1 MSNPIPVRPQH
12 VALAT
17 SLLLALAMP
26 GCCFGGT
33 APTATDPFA
42 IPAVA
47 PAIPAP
53 TGAAPTVAPAP
64 AAMQAVTLGA
74 GFAPDPTVVTTT
86 AGGSVAASTLATPG
100 VFCGGN
106 VGLVPN
112 VTLTTTAPIAGLR
125 VLARSAEDT
134 TLMIRL
140 SDGTVLC
147 DDDGGGYP
155 NPAVQGTF
163 PAGVHQVYV
172 GAFHTG
178 QTPAATVA
186 FTTNPA
192 LQNAALP

>member
-1 MSNPIPVRPQH
+1 MSNPTTIPVRAQSF
-12 VALAT
+12 ALAAT
-17 SLLLALAMP
+17 LLLSLEMS
-26 GCCFGGT
+26 GCCFGGS

-53 TGAAPTVAPAP
+53 TGAAPTVAPA
-64 AAMQAVTLGA
+64 AMQAVTLGP
-74 GFAPDPTVVTTT
+74 GFAPDPTLVTTT
-86 AGGSVAASTLATPG
+86 AGGSVSASTLATPG
-100 VFCGGN
+100 VYCGGN
-106 VGLVPN
+106 VGLTPN
-112 VTLTTTAPIAGLR
+112 VTLTTTAPITGLR

-134 TLMIRL
+134 TLIVRL

-163 PAGVHQVYV
+163 PPGVHQVYV

-192 LQNAALP
+192 LLNAALP